1 MTSEKTTISSLLQ
14 GVEKMHEVIM
24 AQKDTALVIRNGM
37 KQRDLFCGPDPDCVS
52 PSGSAPG

>member
-1 MTSEKTTISSLLQ
+1 MY
-14 GVEKMHEVIM
+14 EVIM
-24 AQKDTALVIRNGM
+24 AQKDTALVIRNGV